1 MKATDKA
8 DSNKENG
15 IKFIKPPSPS
25 GCKIGV
31 NPQQTE
37 FEFDEL
43 TLDSCF
49 DSGNMSSAVKA
60 SDSHVFFK

>member
-1 MKATDKA
+1 MKATDP
-8 DSNKENG
+8 NKENG
-15 IKFIKPPSPS
+15 LKALKPPSPS

-31 NPQQTE
+31 NPQQQE

-60 SDSHVFFK
+60 NECRVY

>member
-8 DSNKENG
+8 DSNKESG
-15 IKFIKPPSPS
+15 VKVLKPSSPS

-31 NPQQTE
+31 NPQQQKFE
-37 FEFDEL
+37 FEDL

-60 SDSHVFFK
+60 SDSHVY